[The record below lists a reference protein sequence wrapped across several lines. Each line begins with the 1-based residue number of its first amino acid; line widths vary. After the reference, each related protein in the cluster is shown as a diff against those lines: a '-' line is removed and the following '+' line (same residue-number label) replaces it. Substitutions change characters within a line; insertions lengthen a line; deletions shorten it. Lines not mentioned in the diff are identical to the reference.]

1 MLNVKK
7 GNGMRFLK
15 FLKDYY
21 RDLTPAEVIQRELA
35 QAHLDRLD
43 AEGAVEYAQAVLDLN
58 IGRIERLNTRMEEY
72 K

>member
-1 MLNVKK
+1 MKI
-7 GNGMRFLK
+7 LK

-21 RDLTPAEVIQRELA
+21 RELTPAEVITKELA
-35 QAHLDRLD
+35 QAHLDRLE

-58 IGRIERLNTRMEEY
+58 MTRIERLNNRLGEY

>member
-1 MLNVKK
+1 MK
-7 GNGMRFLK
+7 MLK

-21 RDLTPAEVIQRELA
+21 RELTPAEVIQRELA
-35 QAHLDRLD
+35 KAHLDRLE

-58 IGRIERLNTRMEEY
+58 MTRIERLNNRLGEY

>member
-1 MLNVKK
+1 MK
-7 GNGMRFLK
+7 MLK

-21 RDLTPAEVIQRELA
+21 RELTPAEVITKELA
-35 QAHLDRLD
+35 QAHLDRLE

-58 IGRIERLNTRMEEY
+58 MTRIERLNTRMEEY

>member
-1 MLNVKK
+1 
-7 GNGMRFLK
+7 MRFLK

-21 RDLTPAEVIQRELA
+21 RELTPAKVIQRELA
-35 QAHLDRLD
+35 QAHLDRLE

-58 IGRIERLNTRMEEY
+58 LSRIERLNTRLGEY

>member
-1 MLNVKK
+1 MSFF
-7 GNGMRFLK
+7 R

-21 RDLTPAEVIQRELA
+21 RDLTPAQVITRELA
-35 QAHLDRLD
+35 QAHLDRLE

-58 IGRIERLNTRMEEY
+58 LTRIERLNTRLKEY